1 MKLFYYFML
10 LFEPEMKRK
19 TKKCEAVDFSSA
31 VINVKD
37 KYHSPKNCRMEN
49 NNRSGGGKQKK

>member
-1 MKLFYYFML
+1 ML

-19 TKKCEAVDFSSA
+19 QKKCEAVDFSSA